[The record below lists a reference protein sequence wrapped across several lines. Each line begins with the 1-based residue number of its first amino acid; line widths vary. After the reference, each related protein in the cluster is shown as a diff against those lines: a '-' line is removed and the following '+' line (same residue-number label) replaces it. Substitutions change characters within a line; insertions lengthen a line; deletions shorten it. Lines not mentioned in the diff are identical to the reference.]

1 MSNVI
6 KNARVAFPNLFTP
19 DAKFGKYGAQL
30 IIEPNNPALAAI
42 EAEIEAVAAAK
53 WGAKAEG
60 ILKTLRATGKVCLK
74 DGDTK
79 AEYEGFEGNMVL
91 SSGNTKRP
99 TVVNRDRSPVTEDD
113 GIVYAGCYVNAIV
126 SIWAQDNEFGKRIN
140 ASLDGMQFV
149 KDGDSFG
156 GGNVASASQFEDLS
170 DGADA
175 DDMM

>member
-6 KNARVAFPNLFTP
+6 KNTRLAFPNLFTP
-19 DAKFGKYGAQL
+19 DEKFGKYGAQL
-30 IIEPNNPALAAI
+30 IIEAGSPAIAEIEAAI
-42 EAEIEAVAAAK
+42 EAAANAK

-91 SSGNTKRP
+91 SAGNTKRP
-99 TVVNRDRSPVTEDD
+99 TCVNRDRTPVTEDD
-113 GIVYAGCYVNAIV
+113 GVIYAGCYVNAIV
-126 SIWAQDNEFGKRIN
+126 SVWAQDNSFGKRVN
-140 ASLDGMQFV
+140 ASLDGLQFV

-156 GGNVASASQFEDLS
+156 GGNVASADAFEDLS